1 MEWHV
6 ILALLIAIAVTVIYS
21 QVLRFMLK
29 KSMTPIEYVLL
40 AGTVFV
46 CSLVLDIFV

>member
-6 ILALLIAIAVTVIYS
+6 ILALLIAVAVTLIYS

-29 KSMTPIEYVLL
+29 KTMTPTEVVLL
-40 AGTVFV
+40 GGTVFV